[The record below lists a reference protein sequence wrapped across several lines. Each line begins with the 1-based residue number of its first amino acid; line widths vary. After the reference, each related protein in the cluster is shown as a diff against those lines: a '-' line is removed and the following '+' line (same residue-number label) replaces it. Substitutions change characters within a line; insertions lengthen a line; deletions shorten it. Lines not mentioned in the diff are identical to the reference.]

1 MRAPRPHLPIFTG
14 QALSVED
21 YRAQVERDMPERAIQ
36 RKLIADLRDPLLT
49 NGPVLAFAVPNGW
62 HVPGLDERTSARV
75 WNTLLADGA
84 LPGAADLIVCHNGR
98 VLLLELK
105 RAKAGRLSKAQEA
118 FQAQAVAAGLDYCVV
133 EGLSEARAL
142 LRQWGALK

>member
-1 MRAPRPHLPIFTG
+1 MRAPRPRLPLFTG
-14 QALSVED
+14 RSLSAAD
-21 YRAQVERDMPERAIQ
+21 YRAQIERDMAERAIQ
-36 RKLIADLRDPLLT
+36 RALIEELRDPRLT

-62 HVPGLDERTSARV
+62 HVPGLDKETSARV
-75 WNTLLADGA
+75 WKTLQADGA
-84 LPGAADLIVCHNGR
+84 LPGAPDLILGHNGR

-105 RAKAGRLSKAQEA
+105 RAKGGVHLA
-118 FQAQAVAAGLDYCVV
+118 FQKAFQTQALAAGLDYCVV